1 MDSDILQAPSGDR
14 DDAKTRYFMRLSYC
28 GARFHG
34 WQTQPN
40 AVSVQSVIEDNL
52 SIITREDIKITGAG
66 RTDTGVNAHMMVA
79 HFDLKQPLKST
90 KSLIRGLN
98 SMVGQDIAIEEIVK
112 VHRYAHARF
121 DATSRTYRYYT
132 HSGKSPF
139 LYPLSW
145 QAPAT
150 LNYEAMNRAASILT
164 ETSDFTS
171 FAKLHSDAK
180 TNICHVTKAEW
191 LDLGAG
197 CHAFVITADRF
208 LRNMVRA
215 VVGTLVDVG
224 RGKLS
229 LNQFAEVIEAR
240 DRCAAGTSMPPHP
253 LFLWDI
259 KYPYYNQDESSE
271 SISTTIGVK

>member
-1 MDSDILQAPSGDR
+1 MNRDILKTDGELYT
-14 DDAKTRYFMRLSYC
+14 AKVRYFMRLSYR

-40 AVSVQSVIEDNL
+40 AVSVQSVIEESL
-52 SIITREDIKITGAG
+52 SVITREEVRITGAG
-66 RTDTGVNAHMMVA
+66 RTDTGVNARMMVA
-79 HFDLKQPLKST
+79 HFDLERPVKSAE
-90 KSLIRGLN
+90 SFIRGLN
-98 SMVGQDIAIEEIVK
+98 SMVGPDIAIEEIVK
-112 VHRYAHARF
+112 VHQDAHARF
-121 DATSRTYRYYT
+121 DATSRTYHYYT
-132 HSGKSPF
+132 HTGKSPF

-145 QAPAT
+145 QAPET
-150 LNYEAMNRAASILT
+150 LDYEAMNRAASMLT
-164 ETSDFTS
+164 EISDFTS

-180 TNICHVTKAEW
+180 TNICRVTRAEW
-191 LDLGAG
+191 LDLGG
-197 CHAFVITADRF
+197 GRHVFVITADRF

-229 LNQFAEVIEAR
+229 LDQFAKVIEAR

-259 KYPYYNQDESSE
+259 RYPYYNQNESSE
-271 SISTTIGVK
+271 SIFITSDDR

>member
-1 MDSDILQAPSGDR
+1 MNRDILKTDGELYT
-14 DDAKTRYFMRLSYC
+14 AKVRYFMRLSYR

-40 AVSVQSVIEDNL
+40 AVSVQSVIEESL
-52 SIITREDIKITGAG
+52 SVITREEVRITGAG
-66 RTDTGVNAHMMVA
+66 RTDTGVNARMMVA
-79 HFDLKQPLKST
+79 HFDLERPVKSAE
-90 KSLIRGLN
+90 SFIRGLN
-98 SMVGQDIAIEEIVK
+98 SMVGPDIAIEEIVK
-112 VHRYAHARF
+112 VRQDAHARF
-121 DATSRTYRYYT
+121 DATSRTYHYYT
-132 HSGKSPF
+132 HTGKSPF

-145 QAPAT
+145 QAPET
-150 LNYEAMNRAASILT
+150 LDYEAMNRAASMLT
-164 ETSDFTS
+164 EISDFTS

-180 TNICHVTKAEW
+180 TNICRVTRAEW
-191 LDLGAG
+191 LDLGG
-197 CHAFVITADRF
+197 GRHVFVITADRF

-229 LNQFAEVIEAR
+229 LDQFAKVIEAR

-259 KYPYYNQDESSE
+259 RYPYYNQNESSE
-271 SISTTIGVK
+271 SIFITSGDR

>member
-1 MDSDILQAPSGDR
+1 MNRDILKTDGELYT
-14 DDAKTRYFMRLSYC
+14 AKVRYFMRLSYR

-40 AVSVQSVIEDNL
+40 AVSVQSVIEESL
-52 SIITREDIKITGAG
+52 SVITREEVRITGAG
-66 RTDTGVNAHMMVA
+66 RTDTGVNARMMVA
-79 HFDLKQPLKST
+79 ESF
-90 KSLIRGLN
+90 IRGLN
-98 SMVGQDIAIEEIVK
+98 SMVGPDIAIEEIVK
-112 VHRYAHARF
+112 VHQDAHARF
-121 DATSRTYRYYT
+121 DATSRTYHYYT
-132 HSGKSPF
+132 HTGKSPF

-145 QAPAT
+145 QAPET
-150 LNYEAMNRAASILT
+150 LDYEAMNRAASMLT
-164 ETSDFTS
+164 EISDFTS

-180 TNICHVTKAEW
+180 TNICRVTRAEW
-191 LDLGAG
+191 LDLGG
-197 CHAFVITADRF
+197 GRHVFVITADRF

-229 LNQFAEVIEAR
+229 LDQFAKVIEAR

-259 KYPYYNQDESSE
+259 RYPYYNQNESSE
-271 SISTTIGVK
+271 SIFITSGDR